1 MHTLIIRKASISD
14 IVKLATLFDNY
25 RQFYEQIPNIELATQ
40 FIKDRLH
47 KQDSYILL
55 AENSQKEMIGFCQL
69 YPTFCSVKAAP
80 ICVLYDLFIDLNAR
94 KVGAGKALMLAAQA
108 YAKDNGFVRLDLTTA
123 KTNTAAQAL
132 YESLGWTRDE
142 DFYTYNKEI
151 LA

>member
-1 MHTLIIRKASISD
+1 LHTLIIRKASISD

-40 FIKDRLH
+40 FIEDRLH

-142 DFYTYNKEI
+142 EFYTYNKEI
-151 LA
+151 